1 MVEMFSGQKNIPNC
15 SLNYERFGNTEQEK
29 DTFHGKKRV
38 RPIIEVSKWFL
49 NMNSLEYLEKDNF
62 KKRCAC
68 THIHTNVQ
76 FMMFR
81 S

>member
-29 DTFHGKKRV
+29 DTFRGKKRV

-62 KKRCAC
+62 KKGVHA
-68 THIHTNVQ
+68 HTYTP
-76 FMMFR
+76 MFNL
-81 S
+81 